1 MNVPGQIARRGSGGE
16 RRCEQRGQDV
26 GEVSTRSN
34 EVDHDPTR
42 RVEVLRRCC
51 TEDIVF
57 MDPTLGRLHGLEAV
71 SDMIGNYIGTMSA
84 GANGASEAS
93 VGERRGRSGGGVSVE
108 VVTPIEQFH
117 GFFRYS
123 FVWKLPDG
131 SVGPGT
137 DFWEVADDGRMRLI
151 TVWPGSNDFPVP
163 CPRPCVRAFIA
174 TSCTAKTISAT
185 RAGGSPAAAAV
196 LRTS

>member
-1 MNVPGQIARRGSGGE
+1 VTPEECLVIYGE
-16 RRCEQRGQDV
+16 AWFER
-26 GEVSTRSN
+26 
-34 EVDHDPTR
+34 DPKR

-71 SDMIGNYIGTMSA
+71 SDMIGQMIGRTSA
-84 GANGASEAS
+84 DAPDDAPTTS
-93 VGERRGRSGGGVSVE
+93 VAERRGRSGGGVSVE

-131 SVGPGT
+131 SLGPGT
-137 DFWEVADDGRMRLI
+137 DFCEVADDGRMRLI
-151 TVWPGSNDFPVP
+151 TVWPGSDDFPVP
-163 CPRPCVRAFIA
+163 YPRN
-174 TSCTAKTISAT
+174 
-185 RAGGSPAAAAV
+185 
-196 LRTS
+196 

>member
-1 MNVPGQIARRGSGGE
+1 MTPEECLVIYGE
-16 RRCEQRGQDV
+16 AWFER
-26 GEVSTRSN
+26 
-34 EVDHDPTR
+34 DPAQ

-57 MDPTLGRLHGLEAV
+57 MDPQLGRLHGLEAV
-71 SDMIGNYIGTMSA
+71 SEMIGRAIGNMSA
-84 GANGASEAS
+84 GAPDDAPKESSA
-93 VGERRGRSGGGVSVE
+93 ERRGRSGGGVSVE

-131 SVGPGT
+131 TIGPGT
-137 DFWEVADDGRMRLI
+137 DFCEVADDGRMKLI

-163 CPRPCVRAFIA
+163 YPRR
-174 TSCTAKTISAT
+174 
-185 RAGGSPAAAAV
+185 
-196 LRTS
+196 

>member
-1 MNVPGQIARRGSGGE
+1 VTPEAALVIYGE
-16 RRCEQRGQDV
+16 AWFER
-26 GEVSTRSN
+26 
-34 EVDHDPTR
+34 DPAR

-57 MDPTLGRLHGLEAV
+57 MDPRLGRLEGLEAV
-71 SDMIGNYIGTMSA
+71 SDMIGQFIGARPQAA
-84 GANGASEAS
+84 GDASGTSTA
-93 VGERRGRSGGGVSVE
+93 ERRGRSSGGVSVE

-137 DFWEVADDGRMRLI
+137 DFCEVADDGRMKLI
-151 TVWPGSNDFPVP
+151 TVWPGSDAFPVP
-163 CPRPCVRAFIA
+163 YPRP
-174 TSCTAKTISAT
+174 
-185 RAGGSPAAAAV
+185 
-196 LRTS
+196 